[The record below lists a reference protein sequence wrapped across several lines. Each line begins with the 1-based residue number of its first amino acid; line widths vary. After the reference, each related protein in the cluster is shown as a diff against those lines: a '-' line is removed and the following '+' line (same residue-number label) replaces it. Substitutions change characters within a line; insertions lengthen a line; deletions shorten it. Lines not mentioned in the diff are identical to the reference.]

1 LPEHPTTAQ
10 TRTASPE
17 TAEALAFTLARA
29 ASLRKIIEVG
39 GNFTKRAGAGPIA
52 RPDLTVSTANLN
64 RVLAYEPRDLTISV
78 EAGITYAELSR
89 VLAPNRQMIPLDP
102 PFPERATIGGI
113 VASNSSGPRRR
124 LFGTSRDLVIGMKFA
139 TLEGKLIQSGGM
151 VVKNVAGLDM
161 AKLMIGSWGTLA
173 AITSVN
179 FKLAPVPDLQRTMLL
194 GVDSSSAAFE
204 IRDKIIRS
212 SLQPWAID
220 FISLGAATELGFRKA
235 LLALE
240 FGGNKAVI
248 ERCTSEIGQ
257 WGEAVE
263 LTGEE
268 AGRFWNRIQN
278 FTPKFLEKFTGGVM
292 LRVSTT
298 LSDMCEAIDS
308 LAGPVIARAASG
320 VIYAHF
326 SLPYSAAKWMAA
338 NPRWTSVIEYAP
350 AAQKDELPLW
360 PSAGKEIELMKRV
373 KEMFDPHNL
382 LNRGRYYR
390 HF

>member
-1 LPEHPTTAQ
+1 MAQPKTAP
-10 TRTASPE
+10 PE
-17 TAEALAFTLARA
+17 TAEALADMLARA
-29 ASLRKIIEVG
+29 ASDRKTIELG

-52 RPDLTVSTANLN
+52 RSDVTVSTAGLD

-102 PFPERATIGGI
+102 PFSEKATIGGI

-124 LFGTSRDLVIGMKFA
+124 LFGTARDMVIGMKFA

-179 FKLAPVPDLQRTMLL
+179 FKLVPIPAVERTMLL
-194 GVDSSSAAFE
+194 GVDSPAAAFE
-204 IRDKIIRS
+204 IRDQLLRS
-212 SLQPWAID
+212 VLQPSAVD
-220 FISLGAATELGFRKA
+220 FISLRAAAELGLKKA
-235 LLALE
+235 LLAVE
-240 FGGNKAVI
+240 FGGNPAVI
-248 ERCTSEIGQ
+248 ERSRRQMEKWC
-257 WGEAVE
+257 EAVE
-263 LTGEE
+263 LNEEE
-268 AGRFWNRIQN
+268 AALFWSRIHN
-278 FTPKFLEKFTGGVM
+278 FTPKFLETFGGGVM
-292 LRVSTT
+292 LRISTT
-298 LSDMCEAIDS
+298 LSGMCETIES
-308 LAGPVIARAASG
+308 LDGPVIARAASG
-320 VIYAHF
+320 VIYAYF
-326 SLPYSAAKWMAA
+326 SFPSSASKWMAT
-338 NPRWTSVIEYAP
+338 NPKWTSVMEYSP
-350 AAQKDELPLW
+350 ATAKERLPLW
-360 PSAGKEIELMKRV
+360 PSPGGEIEMMKRV